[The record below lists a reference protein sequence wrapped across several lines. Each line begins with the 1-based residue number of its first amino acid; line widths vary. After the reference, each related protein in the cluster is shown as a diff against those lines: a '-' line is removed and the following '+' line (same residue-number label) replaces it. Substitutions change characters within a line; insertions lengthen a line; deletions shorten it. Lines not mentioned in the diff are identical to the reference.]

1 MLGRRVNRFRE
12 DRGEIA
18 SVLILLLVAIQV
30 VLLVMHA
37 SLVFH
42 GRQVVNAAAQE
53 ALAEAQLLEGNTA
66 AGEAAG
72 QKVLS
77 LSSGLFS
84 SSNVTVSRGN
94 ETVSVTVTATVD
106 TLIFPVVNN
115 VSAEV
120 SGPTERF
127 LAEADRR

>member
-42 GRQVVNAAAQE
+42 GRQVANAAAQE
-53 ALAEAQLLEGNTA
+53 ALAEAQL
-66 AGEAAG
+66 
-72 QKVLS
+72 
-77 LSSGLFS
+77 F
-84 SSNVTVSRGN
+84 
-94 ETVSVTVTATVD
+94 
-106 TLIFPVVNN
+106 
-115 VSAEV
+115 
-120 SGPTERF
+120 
-127 LAEADRR
+127 